1 MKKVGPNEIDN
12 LSGRRLSRGEPFQF
26 RCYPDIGC
34 FNQCCHNLNLFLHPY
49 DVLRLKQR
57 LGMTAGD
64 FLDRYTDLVLRE
76 GRHFPEV
83 LLRMADNEVQSCVF
97 LDEDGCTVYADRP
110 HTCRT
115 FPVELGLIFGEK
127 ASEPETVGFF
137 RPPDFCLGPN
147 EDQAWTLDT
156 WADDQEAR
164 VYNRMARRWAAIN
177 ALFDQDPWQDQGPYG
192 PKAKM
197 AFMATYNMDAFRS
210 FVFGSSF
217 LKRYRV
223 KKDRVRKI
231 KKDELA
237 LLGFGFEWVKLAVWN
252 IPSKWIRQR

>member
-1 MKKVGPNEIDN
+1 MKKISPHDIDD
-12 LSGRRLSRGEPFQF
+12 LSDRRLSRGAPFRF
-26 RCYPDIGC
+26 RCYPGIGC
-34 FNQCCHNLNLFLHPY
+34 FNRCCHNLNLFLYPY

-57 LGMTAGD
+57 LGLTAGD
-64 FLDRYTDLVLRE
+64 FLERYTDLVLRE

-83 LLRMADNEVQSCVF
+83 LLRMADNEAQPCAF
-97 LDEDGCTVYADRP
+97 LEEDGCTVYADRP

-115 FPVELGLIFGEK
+115 FPVELGLIFGEDGR
-127 ASEPETVGFF
+127 EPETVGFF

-147 EDQAWTLDT
+147 EDQVWTLDT

-164 VYNRMARRWAAIN
+164 VYNRMARRWAALK
-177 ALFDQDPWQDQGPYG
+177 ALFDQDPWQGQGPYG
-192 PKAKM
+192 AKAKM

-210 FVFGSSF
+210 FVFESSF
-217 LKRYRV
+217 LKRYHV

-231 KKDELA
+231 KKDERA

-252 IPSKWIRQR
+252 MPSKWIRQR